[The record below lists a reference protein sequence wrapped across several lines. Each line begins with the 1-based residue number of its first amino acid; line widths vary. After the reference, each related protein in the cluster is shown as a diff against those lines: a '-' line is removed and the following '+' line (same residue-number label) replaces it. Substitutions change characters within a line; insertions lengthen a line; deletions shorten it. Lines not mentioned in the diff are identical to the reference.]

1 MSVLHALGE
10 EDVCPQLVLLDLSE
24 NRQSGLLGG
33 AALVDFLESTRRTK
47 YRTAHLRV
55 IVERTSIGDE
65 EQTKIQKAV

>member
-1 MSVLHALGE
+1 MNVLHALGE
-10 EDVCPQLVLLDLSE
+10 EDVCPQLVLLDLSG
-24 NRQSGLLGG
+24 NRQIGPLGG

-65 EQTKIQKAV
+65 ERTKIQKAM